1 MAVTR
6 PRTQSRPY
14 QPIGTSAVS
23 DGAAVL
29 LPSARFPALLWLII
43 ADFALPKTRARAA
56 TRKPARPA
64 PRRTACQYRG
74 ASDSP

>member
-1 MAVTR
+1 MEVTR

-29 LPSARFPALLWLII
+29 LPIARFPTLTWLII
-43 ADFALPKTRARAA
+43 AGFTLPKTRARAA
-56 TRKPARPA
+56 GSTGRS
-64 PRRTACQYRG
+64 
-74 ASDSP
+74 ASLTPGP